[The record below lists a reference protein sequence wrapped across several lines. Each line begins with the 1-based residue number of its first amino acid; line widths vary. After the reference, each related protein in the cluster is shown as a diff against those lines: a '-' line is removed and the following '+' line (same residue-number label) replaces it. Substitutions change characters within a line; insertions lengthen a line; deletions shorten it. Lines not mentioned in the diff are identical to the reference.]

1 MKGVVVVRIIV
12 PDSHLSWI
20 FFSQATKVS
29 RFSVWERILSAKIV
43 LRKQEVVVMRTRAEK
58 HTPLS
63 SLVLDTG
70 TTTSPVAAMLG
81 CWFDY
86 AAYDGQEDSARIS
99 QQSEDR
105 QTTNALEE
113 LTYQVAVTIFYW
125 VWYLRKVKTGKL
137 SHDEAAADDG
147 HPSPNQRWRGPTG
160 QKFSTTANVEP
171 RGWWGSTH
179 SGFEAR
185 QG

>member
-1 MKGVVVVRIIV
+1 
-12 PDSHLSWI
+12 
-20 FFSQATKVS
+20 
-29 RFSVWERILSAKIV
+29 
-43 LRKQEVVVMRTRAEK
+43 
-58 HTPLS
+58 
-63 SLVLDTG
+63 
-70 TTTSPVAAMLG
+70 MLG

-86 AAYDGQEDSARIS
+86 AAYDGQEDSAKIS
-99 QQSEDR
+99 QKSEDR

-113 LTYQVAVTIFYW
+113 LTYQVAVTMFHW
-125 VWYLRKVKTGKL
+125 VWYLRKVETGKL

-147 HPSPNQRWRGPTG
+147 HPSPNQRWRGPMG

-185 QG
+185 QGWAALTSQGRCTSNLMCHGAFRLRSSRSTSRHLNSPQHKAACPSCSLPSHEELRRTRQSRTWHISTG